1 MSNFLAGRSS
11 LFAVGA
17 ALIFILLGVAAWW
30 VLRPGYVALYDE
42 TSEASQAEV
51 LAVLGQ
57 WQLPYRI
64 NAEAG
69 SISVPVD
76 TLAAA
81 RMHLAEAGIPA
92 KLGAGFELF
101 DQADYGMSEFS
112 QKVNYQR
119 ALEGELARTIMGL
132 SEVQFARVHITFKK
146 AGLYQQSSEQAK
158 ASVILRFKPNAS
170 LDAAGVK
177 GVQQLVASAV
187 EGMDADAV
195 VILGD
200 DGQTLSRA
208 DGALASSEHMQT
220 AAEVE
225 RQLTEKV
232 KQLLL
237 RPLGPNGADVSV
249 RVAMNFDRVTS
260 IREVPLGGGR
270 ESLQRSKEVSSNQS
284 GVDGETG
291 GRSQST
297 RETEYAVGSER
308 SEIAYATGKV
318 ERISVGVV
326 LAAPLD
332 AAGVQELHALIAA
345 AIGLDE
351 PRGDQLVI
359 THLPVAVASAP
370 SLQSTAFIPAET
382 VDSLPDASDSAL
394 TASPLEQW
402 LLEHRKALQMCA
414 AVLAALLALLLLS
427 ILWRLGRKPTAS
439 FDSPRL
445 SLVERERLVK
455 DLRQWL
461 AEGRQT

>member
-1 MSNFLAGRSS
+1 MSNFMSGRSS

-17 ALIFILLGVAAWW
+17 ALIFVLLGVAAWW

-42 TSEASQAEV
+42 TSDASQAEV

-57 WQLPYRI
+57 WQLPYKI
-64 NAEAG
+64 NADAG
-69 SISVPVD
+69 SISVPVE

-158 ASVILRFKPNAS
+158 ASVILRFKPQVS

-177 GVQQLVASAV
+177 GVQQLIASAV
-187 EGMDADAV
+187 EGMDAAAV
-195 VILGD
+195 VVLGD

-208 DGALASSEHMQT
+208 DGAMASPEHMQT

-232 KQLLL
+232 KQLLA

-249 RVAMNFDRVTS
+249 RVAMNFDRITS
-260 IREVPLGGGR
+260 VREVPLGGGR
-270 ESLQRSKEVSSNQS
+270 ESLQRSKEISSNQS
-284 GVDGETG
+284 GADGELG

-326 LAAPLD
+326 MAAALD
-332 AAGVQELHALIAA
+332 AVRVQELHALIAA

-351 PRGDQLVI
+351 TRGDQLVI
-359 THLPVAVASAP
+359 THLPFAATSVASQQTKAFAP
-370 SLQSTAFIPAET
+370 VGIVNNVSE
-382 VDSLPDASDSAL
+382 DGDSAL
-394 TASPLEQW
+394 HVSPLEQW
-402 LLEHRKALQMCA
+402 LLEHRSALQMCA
-414 AVLAALLALLLLS
+414 AALAALLALVLLS
-427 ILWRLGRKPTAS
+427 ILWRLGRKPS
-439 FDSPRL
+439 PGVDSPRL
-445 SLVERERLVK
+445 SLVERELLVK

-461 AEGRQT
+461 TEGSRA